1 MQMSSEVERL
11 DARPQTET
19 MPAIEIHGLKYNYGH
34 SEAVHN
40 FNLTVPQGR
49 CYGLFG
55 RNGAGKTT
63 TMKCLLNLL
72 RPDKGEI
79 RLFGMNPSRHEVAF
93 KSRLAYVPD
102 HVAFYPWMSVRETL
116 DYLSSF

>member
-72 RPDKGEI
+72 RPRIGTVRVFD
-79 RLFGMNPSRHEVAF
+79 LDPAHHEGDVKRRQA
-93 KSRLAYVPD
+93 
-102 HVAFYPWMSVRETL
+102 
-116 DYLSSF
+116 